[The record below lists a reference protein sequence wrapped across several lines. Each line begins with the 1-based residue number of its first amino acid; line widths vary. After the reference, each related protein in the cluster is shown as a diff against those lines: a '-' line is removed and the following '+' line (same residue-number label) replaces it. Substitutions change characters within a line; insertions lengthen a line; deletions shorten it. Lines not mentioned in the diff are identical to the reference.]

1 MNTQKGIVFEHTPSY
16 SIFLTEDGRFQKGT
30 PIPSTVLVGEEVA
43 FRPYTTATVQRYSP
57 TKKAWMAPVLA
68 AVAIIFMF
76 FSVLLPAQSKVLAF
90 VQVDF
95 NPSIELGIDKKGD
108 VQHFVGLNEDGDALK
123 RELSFWKGK
132 SLSRVLSSIVAS
144 SDISSQK
151 EQIEIT
157 TIYKEETHNESL
169 EKLIT
174 TAVAQSTNKLATESV
189 QINEATIEE
198 RIEANEKGVSVKQNL
213 INEKKKQPIEP
224 KLQEKKDEKTQPKPH
239 DKKGEKENINKP
251 DKKQE
256 KGKKPVKQSG
266 NDKVKEQKQQNNVK
280 SQTQRNNNQ
289 NKNNLKP
296 NTKADNKKQNANDP
310 KDKGNEKS
318 VKNNKDSNENKAKN
332 NKNKGENRH

>member
-1 MNTQKGIVFEHTPSY
+1 VNTQKGIVFEHTPSY

-43 FRPYTTATVQRYSP
+43 FRPYTAPIQKYSP

-198 RIEANEKGVSVKQNL
+198 RIEANEKGVSVKQHL

-224 KLQEKKDEKTQPKPH
+224 KQPEKKDEKKQPKQ
-239 DKKGEKENINKP
+239 DGKENINKP

-256 KGKKPVKQSG
+256 KGKKPDKQSG
-266 NDKVKEQKQQNNVK
+266 NVKVKEQKQQNNVK

-289 NKNNLKP
+289 SKDKEKIKP
-296 NTKADNKKQNANDP
+296 NTQADNNKQKANDS

-318 VKNNKDSNENKAKN
+318 GKNSKDSNEN
-332 NKNKGENRH
+332 NKNKSEKRH

>member
-30 PIPSTVLVGEEVA
+30 PIPSTVLIGEEVV
-43 FRPYTTATVQRYSP
+43 FRPYTAPIQKYSP

-157 TIYKEETHNESL
+157 TIYKEKTHNESL

-224 KLQEKKDEKTQPKPH
+224 KQPEKKDEKKQPKQR
-239 DKKGEKENINKP
+239 DKKDGKENINKP

-256 KGKKPVKQSG
+256 KGNKPVKQSG

-289 NKNNLKP
+289 NKNNSKP